1 MLKAHNAGSSF
12 FSEFADIVVVLITLQ
27 IKFSDFLYPRRLKK
41 RFKTKKHGCS
51 HRVGGGVGGGQI
63 YCFDW
68 CQAVPA
74 ELSGNV
80 RLDEGWKTLG
90 SKVVTVVGSGLSK
103 YAAEERN

>member
-1 MLKAHNAGSSF
+1 MLG
-12 FSEFADIVVVLITLQ
+12 
-27 IKFSDFLYPRRLKK
+27 
-41 RFKTKKHGCS
+41 
-51 HRVGGGVGGGQI
+51 GGGQI